1 MVTEGHRNVIDTEGH
16 RNLIVTWSPG
26 LDREWKST
34 ELTGHQNLVIIIIT
48 ETSWSLELDVN
59 QRSPQ
64 LLVTETLVVISI

>member
-16 RNLIVTWSPG
+16 RNLMVTWSPG
-26 LDREWKST
+26 LDRELKST
-34 ELTGHQNLVIIIIT
+34 ELTGHQNLVIIIT